1 MQPVDSCE
9 RVESWSGPRV
19 RIAARRCTDDKDRI
33 VGEHGCLADNRERRS
48 RGVHGANSRGD
59 FRSKGRPS
67 FGNARLE
74 SRDSRQAENRPRTGP
89 DAFSTI
95 YVPQFLCR
103 REIHARQDGVSA
115 SRERSRARLWV
126 NPDNGQTVHVGTGTN
141 LSGLQTYQA
150 SDPAS
155 CHVGQRFAR
164 IPPMR
169 GLFPIA
175 VPISLLVFAPFVK
188 YPQNSVRV
196 EKVAEGEYWEWRDGH
211 PLKDTSQTWTI
222 WRTQNGYEVEDN
234 LPPDKAAALLAV
246 MGAATQRH
254 MSPELRE
261 EFQNGSMTTDIHLQ
275 LTKDGAVRELLSNGK
290 KLSEV
295 RQIQVANCLVKEN
308 EISCKGREGAA
319 HLKNSGQDQLVY
331 SYPFPLLF
339 TPMLKQSKLA
349 LNQTIPI
356 KLG

>member
-1 MQPVDSCE
+1 M
-9 RVESWSGPRV
+9 
-19 RIAARRCTDDKDRI
+19 
-33 VGEHGCLADNRERRS
+33 
-48 RGVHGANSRGD
+48 
-59 FRSKGRPS
+59 
-67 FGNARLE
+67 
-74 SRDSRQAENRPRTGP
+74 
-89 DAFSTI
+89 
-95 YVPQFLCR
+95 
-103 REIHARQDGVSA
+103 
-115 SRERSRARLWV
+115 
-126 NPDNGQTVHVGTGTN
+126 
-141 LSGLQTYQA
+141 
-150 SDPAS
+150 
-155 CHVGQRFAR
+155 
-164 IPPMR
+164 
-169 GLFPIA
+169 
-175 VPISLLVFAPFVK
+175 VFAPFVK
-188 YPQNSVRV
+188 CPQNSVRV

-261 EFQNGSMTTDIHLQ
+261 EFQNASITTDIHLQ
-275 LTKDGAVRELLSNGK
+275 LTKDGAVRELLLNGK

-339 TPMLKQSKLA
+339 TPMLKQSKPA

-356 KLG
+356 KLAMMEEVKNKLQITEVPGQLQSQGRENLSIGEYTFDTEKYALALITKTGPRQITLWASTQGVVFAMEDSQLASGLRVVLSQYKRYSDF